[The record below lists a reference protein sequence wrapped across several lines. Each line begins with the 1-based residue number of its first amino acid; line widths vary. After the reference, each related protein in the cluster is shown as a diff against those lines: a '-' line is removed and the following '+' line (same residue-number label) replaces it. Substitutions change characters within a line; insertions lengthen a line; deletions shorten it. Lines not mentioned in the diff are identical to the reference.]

1 MKLIN
6 KITIDQS
13 PMPSA
18 LTTRSYNVV
27 GDPGAVF
34 SLTVTNEDNSYY
46 NFSEEVDKN
55 GTLKTAVGFA
65 ATPASLA
72 PKTIPESGVY
82 TDVIV
87 FPAITDDDVYSIAIQ
102 AYNGSDTFLSSN
114 FENDAVHILPKIYKY
129 LDTTVAFAV
138 KSAGTTYAN
147 ETSDAEPAARY
158 TVTGPS
164 TSVLQVQNLS
174 TKVSISWDVAL
185 SSSQFIIARQPLISD
200 FQFTTT
206 KTSRTAGSSTKSVEV
221 TDVTGLSVG
230 MPISGTG
237 IASGSVITKI
247 TPGYLD
253 LNNSSELEDI
263 YIIPQVVITAEDGTQ
278 SLGDDTGGTLT
289 IDKSSSF
296 NAGITLTFIGKGS
309 NNSKAF
315 NNTVFTIKNLNLTI
329 APVVTTTDAVVSNS
343 ATIPI
348 TSTNGIKAADTVLM
362 TGIGITSA
370 SPHVDAISSGVNV
383 TVSAAQTIENGQ
395 TVTFTGSSRSAKITA
410 DVTILKFGKDDIVL
424 TLALDNILTVG

>member
-1 MKLIN
+1 MNTIN
-6 KITIDQS
+6 KIIINLN

-18 LTTRSYNVV
+18 LTVRSYDVV

-55 GTLKTAVGFA
+55 GALKTAVGFA

-82 TDVIV
+82 TGAIV
-87 FPAITDDDVYSIAIQ
+87 FPAITDDDVYSIVIQ
-102 AYNGSDTFLSSN
+102 AYNGSDTFLGSN
-114 FENDAVHILPKIYKY
+114 FENDAVYMLPKIYKY
-129 LDTTVAFAV
+129 IDTTVVFAV
-138 KSAGTTYAN
+138 ESAGTTYAN
-147 ETSDAEPAARY
+147 ETSDGEAAARY

-164 TSVLQVQNLS
+164 TSVLPNKNFSKKL
-174 TKVSISWDVAL
+174 SISWSVDL

-200 FQFTTT
+200 FEFTTT
-206 KTSRTAGSSTKSVEV
+206 KTSRTAGSSTKLVEV

-237 IASGSVITKI
+237 IASGSVVTKI

-278 SLGDDTGGTLT
+278 SLGNDTGGTLT

-309 NNSKAF
+309 NGSNIFNS
-315 NNTVFTIKNLNLTI
+315 TVFKVDNLNLTI
-329 APVVTTTDAVVSNS
+329 APVVTTTDAAVSNS

-362 TGIGITSA
+362 TGIGVTSA
-370 SPHVDAISSGVNV
+370 SPHVDAISSGVNI
-383 TVSAAQTIENGQ
+383 TASSAQTIENGQ
-395 TVTFTGSSRSAKITA
+395 TVTFTGSSRSATITA
-410 DVTILKFGKDDIVL
+410 DVTVVKFGKDNIIL

>member
-18 LTTRSYNVV
+18 LTTKTYSVV

-46 NFSEEVDKN
+46 NFSEEVDKDN
-55 GTLKTAVGFA
+55 VLKTAVAFTA
-65 ATPASLA
+65 VPASLA
-72 PKTIPESGVY
+72 PKTISDSGIY
-82 TDVIV
+82 NGTIV
-87 FPAITDDDVYSIAIQ
+87 FPTITDDDVYSITIQ
-102 AYNGSDTFLSSN
+102 AYNGSDTFLGPN
-114 FENDAVHILPKIYKY
+114 FENTTTHTLPKIYKY
-129 LDTTVAFAV
+129 LDTTVTFAV
-138 KSAGTTYAN
+138 ESAGTTYAN
-147 ETSDAEPAARY
+147 ETSDGEAAARY
-158 TVTGPS
+158 TATGIS
-164 TSVLQVQNLS
+164 TSVSQVQNLS

-185 SSSQFIIARQPLISD
+185 SSSQFIVARQPLISD
-200 FQFTTT
+200 FEFTTT
-206 KTSRTAGSSTKSVEV
+206 KTSRTAGSSTKLVEV
-221 TDVTGLSVG
+221 TDITGLSIG

-237 IASGSVITKI
+237 IASGSVVTKI

-253 LNNSSELEDI
+253 LNNSSELGDV
-263 YIIPQVVITAEDGTQ
+263 YVVPQVVVTAEDGTQ
-278 SLGDDTGGTLT
+278 SLGDDVGGTIT

-296 NAGITLTFIGKGS
+296 NAGVTLTFTGKGS

-315 NNTVFTIKNLNLTI
+315 NNTVFTVKNLNLTI

-348 TSTNGIKAADTVLM
+348 ASTNGIKAADTILM
-362 TGIGITSA
+362 TGIGVTSA
-370 SPHVDAISSGVNV
+370 SPHVDAVSNGVNV

-395 TVTFTGSSRSAKITA
+395 TVTFTGSSRSATITA
-410 DVTILKFGKDDIVL
+410 DVTVVKFGKDNIIL